1 MNKDANVVVAHI
13 QALIKRRSRKQE
25 RDVASVYPL
34 MEGWVPDLVIVDEG
48 HHKPA
53 DSWELIWNEAKR
65 KNPNV
70 KLLALTATP
79 QRGDGKRF
87 GLKSVDQFYLY
98 ERWCVVT
105 VYFPFSRHSSIPL
118 TDLWTVPHFGAA
130 DFRAACTAQC
140 GPGTVTT
147 SHRIAT

>member
-1 MNKDANVVVAHI
+1 VNKDANIVVAHI

-34 MEGWVPDLVIVDEG
+34 MEDWVPDLVIVDEG

-53 DSWELIWNEAKR
+53 DSWELIWDEAKR

-105 VYFPFSRHSSIPL
+105 VNFPFSRHL
-118 TDLWTVPHFGAA
+118 
-130 DFRAACTAQC
+130 
-140 GPGTVTT
+140 
-147 SHRIAT
+147 